1 MTAFR
6 GELVRLFATRL
17 PWWTLL
23 AAVLCGGGLSGLL
36 AITGP
41 ENATPPM
48 PGIDTPEGAGIVVGL
63 GAVTLFVPALIGT
76 IAVTSE
82 YRHRTIGTTFLA
94 VPHRGRV
101 LGAKLAVY
109 ALLGILYGIVAS
121 ISSGLVLVGAAA
133 ARGIELGTPMGELL
147 TVLAQLAVAS
157 AVYMV
162 LGVGIGAIARH
173 QLLAIGAVLGY
184 FYFLEYVLMLIPGV
198 NALYPF
204 LPGGAT
210 ASLTRFTFLT
220 DALAE
225 QTAGGAA
232 ALASPVLGAV
242 ILVGYALVA
251 AAIAV
256 WLPLRRDL
264 A

>member
-6 GELVRLFATRL
+6 GELVRLLATRL
-17 PWWTLL
+17 PLWTLI

-48 PGIDTPEGAGIVVGL
+48 PGIDTPEGAGIVVGM
-63 GAVTLFVPALIGT
+63 GAVTLFVPALLGT
-76 IAVTSE
+76 IAVTGE
-82 YRHRTIGTTFLA
+82 YRHRTIGATFLA
-94 VPHRGRV
+94 VPRRGRV
-101 LGAKLAVY
+101 LSAKLAVY
-109 ALLGILYGIVAS
+109 TLLGILYGVVAS
-121 ISSGLVLVGAAA
+121 VSSGLVLVASAA
-133 ARGIELGTPMGELL
+133 ARGVELGTPTGELL
-147 TVLAQLAVAS
+147 TILAQLAVAS

-162 LGVGIGAIARH
+162 LGVAIGALARH

-184 FYFLEYVLMLIPGV
+184 FYFLEYLLMLLPGV

-210 ASLTRFTFLT
+210 ASLTRFTFLA
-220 DALAE
+220 DALAD
-225 QTAGGAA
+225 QTTSGAA
-232 ALASPVLGAV
+232 ALASPLLGAA

-251 AAIAV
+251 AGIAILV
-256 WLPLRRDL
+256 PLRRDL